1 MVVSMTDHGTLMV
14 VANSFEGTSATM
26 MPCTGEPSRI
36 MKLMLEAKGGPI
48 PVFNYVRT
56 PAAYTNAAQQAGCR
70 IDCCETYAPQIVR
83 LANEQPGVTLSH
95 VVLMGKK
102 GAQA

>member
-1 MVVSMTDHGTLMV
+1 MHRRTITHY
-14 VANSFEGTSATM
+14 
-26 MPCTGEPSRI
+26 
-36 MKLMLEAKGGPI
+36 KLMLEAKGGPI

-95 VVLMGKK
+95 VVLVGKK